1 MSNGNGPKSFRNMN
15 FPPSRDGTYA
25 VYAPL
30 PPAPKPRTITKTEAE
45 KRADQ
50 YQLMKQ
56 FINLQR
62 CPVCDAQL
70 EGKIGY
76 DQSTVYCCT
85 NGERE
90 YKVHFKYGF
99 EKPNWSV
106 TTYYTT
112 YFAFEIE
119 TQHVVDE
126 MYKNTIYKIDLNLNK
141 RFQQLEKK
149 TLLSYEG
156 ARMALK
162 KNLSEEQILEKIKLY
177 TLFS

>member
-1 MSNGNGPKSFRNMN
+1 MSNNGPKSFKEFK
-15 FPPSRDGTYA
+15 FPPSRGTQNA

-30 PPAPKPRTITKTEAE
+30 PPPPKPRTITEKEAQR
-45 KRADQ
+45 RADQ
-50 YQLMKQ
+50 YQVMRQ
-56 FINLQR
+56 FVNGQR
-62 CPVCDAQL
+62 CPVCEAQL

-76 DQSTVYCCT
+76 DQSTVYCCA

-90 YKVHFKYGF
+90 YKVNFKYGN
-99 EKPNWSV
+99 EKPNWCV

-112 YFAFEIE
+112 HFAFEVE
-119 TQHVVDE
+119 TQHVVDD
-126 MYKNTIYKIDLNLNK
+126 MYKNTVFKIDLNLNK

-149 TLLSYEG
+149 MLFSYEG
-156 ARMALK
+156 APMVLK